1 MGNKDEKPAS
11 RIRLITCLLLHR
23 NFGYIVLIRIC
34 LIVCLVTDINEK
46 IKQDDQKIVSNFLS
60 METFF

>member
-11 RIRLITCLLLHR
+11 RIRLITWLLLHR

-46 IKQDDQKIVSNFLS
+46 IK
-60 METFF
+60 